1 MSAFTELILARI
13 GGDYLLMPLSAVDR
27 VLPAVRPEGNGPG
40 RAPRVSVDA
49 REFTVC
55 FGAALLGAARVVVEP
70 SDQMLL
76 LRGPSPL
83 VLWVSAVEELLQAQI
98 QPLPDGGSSFLR
110 GVVQV
115 ERRSIPV
122 LDPDSLFH
130 PQAPQEVAPHAG
142 S

>member
-1 MSAFTELILARI
+1 MSAFTELILARL
-13 GGDYLLMPLSAVDR
+13 GGDYLLVPLAAVDR
-27 VLPAVRPEGNGPG
+27 VLPAVRPEASGPG
-40 RAPRVSVDA
+40 RAPIVSVDA
-49 REFTVC
+49 REFIVC

-98 QPLPDGGSSFLR
+98 QPLADPGSSMLR

-122 LDPDSLFH
+122 LDPDALFH
-130 PQAPQEVAPHAG
+130 SHSPQEVAPHAG